1 MRLTTAQREVL
12 RTMARA
18 GGVARAKAL
27 SPERRRQIARQGA
40 LARLRNI
47 ELKAAQQEGQ

>member
-1 MRLTTAQREVL
+1 MRLTILQREAL
-12 RTMARA
+12 REMARA

-27 SPERRRQIARQGA
+27 PPERRRQIGRQGA

-47 ELKAAQQEGQ
+47 ELKAAQEKEQ